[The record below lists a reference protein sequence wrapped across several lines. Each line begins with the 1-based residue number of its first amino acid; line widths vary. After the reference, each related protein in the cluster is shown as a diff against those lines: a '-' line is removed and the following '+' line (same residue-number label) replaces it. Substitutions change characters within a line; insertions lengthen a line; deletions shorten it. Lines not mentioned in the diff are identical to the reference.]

1 MGIAEMIAELPLAE
15 QEKLFENVVEYKGA
29 LTREKAQVDFMA
41 FIKEMWPGFIHGRH
55 HALMAKKFQDVVDG
69 KCKRLIINLAPRHT
83 KSELASY
90 LLPAWFWGSI
100 LTRRLFNV
108 LTRRS

>member
-41 FIKEMWPGFIHGRH
+41 
-55 HALMAKKFQDVVDG
+55 L
-69 KCKRLIINLAPRHT
+69 
-83 KSELASY
+83 
-90 LLPAWFWGSI
+90 
-100 LTRRLFNV
+100 
-108 LTRRS
+108 